1 MFDGA
6 KLPMPSKHP
15 TSEGRSTQRA
25 SGKVSRRVPLD
36 LSGPGQKP
44 NAQGTP
50 RKESKPMFNV
60 EEQTT
65 RLERFYKQI
74 TGTEPK
80 RGGDAPFAQIPPEA
94 NPEQYV
100 QENLQRLQSVMES
113 AGLPSVSGV
122 ILPTVLPRIAVF
134 EDKDEY
140 RFAVE
145 LAGVKKPDLNVQIT
159 QGMLRI
165 SAIRHWPGT
174 NGEAQQPV
182 YAELGPCRFER
193 VIALPPFVKFDSTDA
208 RLENGILTIKCQKD
222 PSAVRRDLKIEVA

>member
-1 MFDGA
+1 
-6 KLPMPSKHP
+6 MPSKHP

-25 SGKVSRRVPLD
+25 SGKLSRSALIDIP
-36 LSGPGQKP
+36 GPGQKKP
-44 NAQGTP
+44 NPP
-50 RKESKPMFNV
+50 RKESKSMFNV

-74 TGTEPK
+74 TGAEPK
-80 RGGDAPFAQIPPEA
+80 RSGDAPIAQIPPEA

-100 QENLQRLQSVMES
+100 QENLQRLQSVMQS
-113 AGLPSVSGV
+113 AGYPAVSGAV
-122 ILPTVLPRIAVF
+122 LPTVPPRVAVF

-159 QGMLRI
+159 QGVLRI
-165 SAIRHWPGT
+165 SAIRNWPGM
-174 NGEAQQPV
+174 NGESQQPI
-182 YAELGPCRFER
+182 YAEMGPCRFER
-193 VIALPPFVKFDSTDA
+193 VLALPPFVKFDSTDA

>member
-1 MFDGA
+1 
-6 KLPMPSKHP
+6 
-15 TSEGRSTQRA
+15 
-25 SGKVSRRVPLD
+25 
-36 LSGPGQKP
+36 
-44 NAQGTP
+44 
-50 RKESKPMFNV
+50 MFNV

-74 TGTEPK
+74 TGAEPK
-80 RGGDAPFAQIPPEA
+80 RSGDAPIAQIPPEA

-100 QENLQRLQSVMES
+100 QENLQRLQSVMQS
-113 AGLPSVSGV
+113 VGYPAVSGAV
-122 ILPTVLPRIAVF
+122 LPTVPPRIAVF

-165 SAIRHWPGT
+165 SAIRNWPGL
-174 NGEAQQPV
+174 NGESQQPV
-182 YAELGPCRFER
+182 YAEMGPCRFER
-193 VIALPPFVKFDSTDA
+193 VVALPPFVKFDSTDA
-208 RLENGILTIKCQKD
+208 RLESGILTIKCQKD

>member
-1 MFDGA
+1 
-6 KLPMPSKHP
+6 MPSKHP

-25 SGKVSRRVPLD
+25 SGKLSRSALIDIP
-36 LSGPGQKP
+36 GPGQKKP
-44 NAQGTP
+44 NPP
-50 RKESKPMFNV
+50 RKESKSMFNV

-74 TGTEPK
+74 TGAEPK
-80 RGGDAPFAQIPPEA
+80 RSGDAPIAQIPPEA

-100 QENLQRLQSVMES
+100 QENLQRLQSVMQS
-113 AGLPSVSGV
+113 AGYPAVSGAV
-122 ILPTVLPRIAVF
+122 LPTVPPRVAVF

-159 QGMLRI
+159 QGVLRI
-165 SAIRHWPGT
+165 SAILNWPGM
-174 NGEAQQPV
+174 NGESQQPI
-182 YAELGPCRFER
+182 YAEMGPCRFER
-193 VIALPPFVKFDSTDA
+193 VLALPPFVKFDSTDA